1 MKVFDKKHLVAVMVL
16 ASLMLNVAETSRTYA
31 ASARVL
37 QQETQEISGTVTD
50 ETGEGLPGAS
60 VIVKGTTNGVITN
73 ASGKYKLTVS
83 RGATLA
89 FIYLGYVTQEIQVGS
104 RTVIDVVLTLDFTQL
119 DEVVVTGYGTQRK
132 SDITGSVSSVD
143 TKTIQQIPV
152 ARADDALQGQV
163 AGVRIQR
170 SDASPNARI
179 QIRVRGASSI
189 NGGNDPL
196 VIVDGVQGMNLAD
209 IHPNDI
215 TSIEVLKDA
224 SATAIYGSRG
234 ASGVILVTTKK
245 GKSGTPYIT
254 YNAYGSIA
262 QIRKKLDLLNAAE
275 YARVNNANR
284 TARNLPAPFT
294 AKEIKAFEQNGGT
307 DWQDEI
313 FRKGYSHNHHLTVS
327 GGNENTSYS
336 IAGDYVKTRGIVK
349 GSSFEKFALR
359 PNFSANFFSDKLRLS
374 LNTFMS
380 RAMDHP
386 TVLNTR
392 DREGSPIYAA
402 SLFSPTTPV
411 YNKDGSYTQP
421 NFGGKGVGPNT
432 EFNPLALAVEPVRDN
447 LQSQLVVS
455 PTITYEIMDGLTV
468 SSNISYQHT
477 RNRDASY
484 RNEKV
489 VNGSEIDR
497 KAFIS
502 HSLWS
507 SFQNI
512 NIISY
517 EKNIAEIHQLGITGV
532 FEQQRQDNSAE
543 SMWNSN
549 FLTNTTLYN
558 NLGIGSD
565 GNLKGGTN
573 RGVYSNKWT
582 RSLRSYMGRFNY
594 SFAGRYLLT
603 LTGRYDES
611 SVFAA
616 NNKGGFFPSV
626 AVGWNVTN
634 ESFLDDSPVFTNLK
648 LRGSYGRVGN
658 QAIGPY
664 QSLSQLTSGSRANFS
679 FDGGGFNSGVNL
691 STQLANPNLK
701 WETTTQLNVGLD
713 LEMFAGRVTLV
724 ADYYK
729 KNTEDLLLNR
739 VLRQAS
745 GYQTQLVNA
754 GEVLNEGYEILLGA
768 KPLVGAFEWSTQVT
782 FSGNKNKVLSLN
794 EGKSEFAVG
803 GAGLPG
809 FNNAIWIEKGQP
821 IGLIR
826 GYQFAGVWKKEES
839 ILAEAY
845 GVIPGSPKYVD
856 QNSDG
861 VINDDDIV
869 NIGST
874 LPEYTFGWNHFFN
887 YRNFDL
893 AVIIQGVYG
902 NDIYNLGRYMRE
914 LNDNGTNKTLLNAWT
929 AKNENTNIIGHN
941 AQGVF
946 RNDSRWIEDGSYIR
960 IKNISLGYTLPSGV
974 LQSLGG
980 ITSLRVYATATN
992 LFTFTRYTGY
1002 DPESTSAA
1010 TLAGNSQNM
1019 IDAFSGV
1026 DHSSFPS
1033 QKIYTLGLDIKF

>member
-1 MKVFDKKHLVAVMVL
+1 MKVFKNKRLVAVMVL
-16 ASLMLNVAETSRTYA
+16 ASLMLNVAVTSSTYA
-31 ASARVL
+31 ASAIVP
-37 QQETQEISGTVTD
+37 QQKTQEVSGTVTD
-50 ETGEGLPGAS
+50 QTGEGLPGAS
-60 VIVKGTTNGVITN
+60 VIVKGTTNGVITD
-73 ASGKYKLTVS
+73 ADGKYKLTVP

-89 FIYLGYVTQEIQVGS
+89 FIYLSYVTQEIQVGS
-104 RTVIDVVLTLDFTQL
+104 RTVIDVVLALDFTQL
-119 DEVVVTGYGTQRK
+119 EEVVVTGYGTQKK

-179 QIRVRGASSI
+179 QIRVRGSGSI

-254 YNAYGSIA
+254 YNVYGSIA

-294 AKEIKAFEQNGGT
+294 TEEIKAFEQNGGT

-313 FRKGYSHNHHLTVS
+313 FRKGYSHNHHLTIS

-359 PNFSANFFSDKLRLS
+359 PNFSANFFSNKLRLS

-392 DREGSPIYAA
+392 DREGSPVYAA

-432 EFNPLALAVEPVRDN
+432 EFNPLALAVEPVMDN

-455 PTITYEIMDGLTV
+455 PTITFEIMDGLKV

-477 RNRDASY
+477 RNRNASY

-489 VNGSEIDR
+489 VNGSETDR
-497 KAFIS
+497 KASIA
-502 HSLWS
+502 HSFWTY
-507 SFQNI
+507 FQNT

-517 EKNIAEIHQLGITGV
+517 EKNIAGVHQLGITGV
-532 FEQQRQDNSAE
+532 FEQQRQDNEAE

-549 FLTNTTLYN
+549 FLTNATLYN
-558 NLGIGSD
+558 NLGMGSD
-565 GNLKGGTN
+565 AAN
-573 RGVYSNKWT
+573 RGVYSNKWE
-582 RSLRSYMGRFNY
+582 RSLRSYMGRLNY

-634 ESFLDDSPVFTNLK
+634 ESFLDDSSIFTNLK

-658 QAIGPY
+658 QAIVPS
-664 QSLSQLTSGSRANFS
+664 QSVSHLASGRNANFS
-679 FDGGGFNSGVNL
+679 FDGRGFNSGVNL
-691 STQLANPNLK
+691 STQMANPDLK
-701 WETTTQLNVGLD
+701 WETTTQLNVGVD
-713 LEMFAGRVTLV
+713 LV

-729 KNTEDLLLNR
+729 KNTEGLLLNR

-745 GYQTQLVNA
+745 GYQRQMVNA

-768 KPLVGAFEWSTQVT
+768 KPVVGTFEWNTQLT
-782 FSGNKNKVLSLN
+782 FSRNKNKVLSLN
-794 EGKSEFAVG
+794 EGKAEFAVG

-826 GYQFAGVWKKEES
+826 GYHFAGVWKKEES

-874 LPEYTFGWNHFFN
+874 LPEYTFGWNHFVN